1 MSNDNNYTVSF
12 PALTA
17 GEYMKAMKKRT
28 QTQETLEQ
36 AGAITQI
43 ENAVEIVE
51 CVTDPVALSKKALFA
66 SLRWLRGSK

>member
-1 MSNDNNYTVSF
+1 M
-12 PALTA
+12 
-17 GEYMKAMKKRT
+17 EAMKKRT
-28 QTQETLEQ
+28 QTQETQEQ

-66 SLRWLRGSK
+66 SLRWLRGNK

>member
-17 GEYMKAMKKRT
+17 GEYMEAMKKRT
-28 QTQETLEQ
+28 QTQEQ

-43 ENAVEIVE
+43 ENVVEIVE